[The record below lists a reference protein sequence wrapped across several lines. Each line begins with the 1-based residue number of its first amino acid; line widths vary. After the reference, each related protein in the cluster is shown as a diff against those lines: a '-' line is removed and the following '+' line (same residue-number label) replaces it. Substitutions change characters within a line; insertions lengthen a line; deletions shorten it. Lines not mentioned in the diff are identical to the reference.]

1 MDDNQVIM
9 LAMMHI
15 IQFLVGWGLV
25 LFLTMITLKK
35 VRLWITKRLLKKTDL
50 NKYELWVSYK
60 GRPTIL
66 RNKKDHN
73 DLIYL

>member
-1 MDDNQVIM
+1 LDDNQVIM

-35 VRLWITKRLLKKTDL
+35 VRLWI
-50 NKYELWVSYK
+50 
-60 GRPTIL
+60 
-66 RNKKDHN
+66 
-73 DLIYL
+73 